1 MKILPNPA
9 LRIAGLPNSCGS
21 AQPDHH
27 QRDAGTAFFKQKR
40 FSPHSENTG
49 KTFS

>member
-1 MKILPNPA
+1 MPNPA
-9 LRIAGLPNSCGS
+9 LRIAGLPNSCES
-21 AQPDHH
+21 AQPDHR
-27 QRDAGTAFFKQKR
+27 QRDADTAFFKLKR